1 MHFSPAAIHIS
12 SWLHSIEHELPR
24 LSGDWLGGKISEL
37 LAVEFGSTA
46 ALSLCMKAE
55 HSSAKRLQVQV
66 VRRQGFRSGACGV
79 GLDKRLWTV

>member
-12 SWLHSIEHELPR
+12 SWLHSIEHDLPR
-24 LSGDWLGGKISEL
+24 LSGDWPGGKISEL
-37 LAVEFGSTA
+37 LAVGSTA
-46 ALSLCMKAE
+46 ALSLWMKAE